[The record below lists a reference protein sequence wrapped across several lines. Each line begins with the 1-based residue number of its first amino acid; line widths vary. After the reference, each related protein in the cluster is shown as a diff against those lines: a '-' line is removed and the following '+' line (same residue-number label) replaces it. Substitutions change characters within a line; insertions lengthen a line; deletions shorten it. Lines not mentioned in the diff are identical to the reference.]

1 MKKLGKVLAVAMAS
15 AMVFSLAACG
25 GSASTTTTAAAAAT
39 TKAAAATTAAAA
51 ATTKAAA
58 ATTAAAAAATT
69 KAAAA
74 ATTAADKEAN
84 SKYTVA
90 VVLKTLSSEYW
101 NYVKAGCDQA
111 SKDLGVKVTV
121 VGPGAE
127 SEIAEQVSMIE
138 QQLAQGVSAIVCAP
152 NDASSA
158 AAALQKFVDKK
169 TPVVFV
175 DTDADLA
182 GKTSFVGTGN
192 EDAAGL
198 GGKYVVDKLG
208 KGGKVAIIYGQEGE
222 GTSNARKSGFEKAL
236 KDGGMD
242 IVAEQSG
249 NNTTDGALAA
259 MEALLNAHP
268 DVKAVCCHNDDTA
281 LGVLKACQNANVK
294 DMLIVGFDGNKTA
307 VQSIIDGG
315 MTATVAQQ
323 PYNMGYQAVQTAL
336 QAAKGE
342 KVEAKIK
349 VDAKLVSKDNAQT
362 YLDDLA
368 KLLK

>member
-1 MKKLGKVLAVAMAS
+1 MKMLKKALAVAMAS
-15 AMVFSLAACG
+15 AMTFALAACG
-25 GSASTTTTAAAAAT
+25 GTGTVSTTAPAAATTAAASKAET
-39 TKAAAATTAAAA
+39 TMAAAAATTAAA
-51 ATTKAAA
+51 TTAA
-58 ATTAAAAAATT
+58 ATTAA
-69 KAAAA
+69 KASG
-74 ATTAADKEAN
+74 DN
-84 SKYTVA
+84 GNYTIA

-101 NYVKAGCDQA
+101 NYVKAGCDAA

-121 VGPGAE
+121 VGPNAE

-138 QQLAQGVSAIVCAP
+138 QQLGQGVSAIVCAP
-152 NDASSA
+152 NDSSSA

-169 TPVVFV
+169 IPVVFV

-192 EDAAGL
+192 EDAAGV
-198 GGKYVVDKLG
+198 GGKFAVDKLG
-208 KGGKVAIIYGQEGE
+208 KGGKVAIVYGQEGE
-222 GTSNARKSGFEKAL
+222 GTSNARKTGYETAL
-236 KDGGMD
+236 KAGGMD

-249 NNTTDGALAA
+249 NNTTDGALAT
-259 MEALLNAHP
+259 MEAMLNAHP

-315 MTATVAQQ
+315 ITATVAQQ
-323 PYNMGYQAVQTAL
+323 PYNMGYQAVETAL
-336 QAAKGE
+336 KAVKGE
-342 KVEAKIK
+342 KVEQKIK
-349 VDAKLVSKDNAQT
+349 VDAKLVTKDNAKQ